1 VLGASL
7 LLKGEFDMRS
17 LTSRLAVALLTFIMG
32 VTAASI
38 WLFRRHRELNQEPS
52 TSLTSSNSSKVAD
65 FTHEADSLKGI
76 LSDFIFVGNDVYVP
90 HSIASHD
97 MEAKPLPTKFD
108 VGRQYI
114 FHSHYSDNDYHFEEL
129 QNRIRS
135 KGFDILSA
143 EVILLRNVGGAMF
156 RIKFR
161 NANHRFIIFNEP
173 DRQILGNV
181 EWYKSWSVDDYILVI
196 EGNG

>member
-1 VLGASL
+1 
-7 LLKGEFDMRS
+7 MHR
-17 LTSRLAVALLTFIMG
+17 LTSRLAVAILTFIVG
-32 VTAASI
+32 ITAASI
-38 WLFRRHRELNQEPS
+38 WLLHRNRESNQES
-52 TSLTSSNSSKVAD
+52 SASLTYNSPSEVDD
-65 FTHEADSLKGI
+65 FTHEADNLKGI

-90 HSIASHD
+90 HSIPSHG
-97 MEAKPLPTKFD
+97 MEAKPLPTNFD
-108 VGRQYI
+108 VGQQYI
-114 FHSHYSDNDYHFEEL
+114 FHSHYSDNAYHFEEL
-129 QNRIRS
+129 QNRIQS
-135 KGFDILSA
+135 IGFDILSA

-156 RIKFR
+156 RITFR

>member
-1 VLGASL
+1 
-7 LLKGEFDMRS
+7 MRH
-17 LTSRLAVALLTFIMG
+17 LTSRLAVALLTFIVG
-32 VTAASI
+32 VTAASV
-38 WLFRRHRELNQEPS
+38 WLLRRNRDLNQEPY
-52 TSLTSSNSSKVAD
+52 TSLTSNNPSKVDD

-76 LSDFIFVGNDVYVP
+76 LSDFIFIGNDVYVS
-90 HSIASHD
+90 HSIPSHG

-108 VGRQYI
+108 VGQQYI

-129 QNRIRS
+129 QKRIRS
-135 KGFDILSA
+135 QGFDILSA

-156 RIKFR
+156 RIRFS